1 MIRIMPRP
9 DGTLYQ
15 SEKDAIAKA
24 EKAKA
29 AQLEP
34 AGIAVAA
41 KRRGRPPGK
50 KVEAVKI
57 QGPKMDEAL
66 EVIADKVRAE
76 TGTPRFV
83 MVKPGA
89 RLKASPEMIERVVG
103 AIKSG
108 LTIHKAAIIS
118 GVSPEAVA
126 AWLNANR
133 NLKQVFAA
141 AELEFERSI
150 ASKMVQFAQDDA
162 KAASWILERR
172 CGWVP
177 PAQRVEQSGTV
188 HHLTIHKSLLGG
200 IGKLNEPPPIEVQA
214 RKVS

>member
-24 EKAKA
+24 EKARA

-50 KVEAVKI
+50 KVEAVPAVAVVAKPERKSVVESTRRKI
-57 QGPKMDEAL
+57 LVP
-66 EVIADKVRAE
+66 
-76 TGTPRFV
+76 
-83 MVKPGA
+83 
-89 RLKASPEMIERVVG
+89 
-103 AIKSG
+103 
-108 LTIHKAAIIS
+108 
-118 GVSPEAVA
+118 PEAVERIIESIRVGLSIERAALREGIPGDSIRHRMGKDPVLRNRIRGAEVDFEKGLACKMHDFAQTDQKAA
-126 AWLNANR
+126 AWL
-133 NLKQVFAA
+133 
-141 AELEFERSI
+141 
-150 ASKMVQFAQDDA
+150 
-162 KAASWILERR
+162 LERR

-177 PAQRVEQSGTV
+177 PAQRLEASGTV